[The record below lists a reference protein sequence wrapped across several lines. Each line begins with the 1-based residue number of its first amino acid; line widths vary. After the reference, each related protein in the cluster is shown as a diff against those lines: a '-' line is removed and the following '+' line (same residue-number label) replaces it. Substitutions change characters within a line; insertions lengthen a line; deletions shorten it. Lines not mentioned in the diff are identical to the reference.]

1 MKKNLTL
8 RFVIIAVVT
17 VASLY
22 AVIGPRRTPKASDF
36 TGQGVKQTLSE
47 NIRLGLDLR
56 GGSHLVMQ
64 VQVPQYLKRLTEN
77 NVIAVQEA
85 AKTSGFQLKDV
96 RADVDTNAGRYNL
109 VVAAADA
116 SKVEDV
122 RKGLEGKIDLS

>member
-22 AVIGPRRTPKASDF
+22 AVIGPRRTPRASDF
-36 TGQGVKQTLSE
+36 TPNGIKQTLSE

-64 VQVPQYLKRLTEN
+64 VQVPQYLKRLTAEN
-77 NVIAVQEA
+77 NLIAVQEA
-85 AKTSGFQLKDV
+85 AKTAGFQLKDV
-96 RADVDTNAGRYNL
+96 RAD
-109 VVAAADA
+109 
-116 SKVEDV
+116 
-122 RKGLEGKIDLS
+122 

>member
-8 RFVIIAVVT
+8 RFIIIVAVP
-17 VASLY
+17 VAPLY
-22 AVIGPRRTPKASDF
+22 PVIGPRRRPKASDF
-36 TGQGVKQTLSE
+36 TANGIKQTLRE

-85 AKTSGFQLKDV
+85 AKTAGLQLREV
-96 RADVDTNAGRYNL
+96 RADVDTNAKRFNL
-109 VVAAADA
+109 VVSVADA
-116 SKVEDV
+116 SKVTEV
-122 RKGLEGKIDLS
+122 RD